1 MAGEFDILILG
12 DLAPLVE
19 FTEEAYL
26 RGDTVL
32 SYPEDFIRGDAPL
45 QKRIDIYVR
54 GLPALQAVY
63 ENLIHADALVQRAVD
78 IYVRGDVN
86 FGLQELERFVKGNAL
101 LLGVAGDFIRG
112 DVLFNYSADFI
123 RGLATLVRAPNLN
136 DIGDEP
142 PTDTTPGVMSRHYL
156 SVVSVKKEVS

>member
-1 MAGEFDILILG
+1 MAGEFDILILS

-19 FTEEAYL
+19 FTLEDYI
-26 RGDTVL
+26 RSDSVL
-32 SYPEDFIRGDAPL
+32 SYPEDFVRGDALL
-45 QKRIDIYVR
+45 QKRVDIYVR
-54 GLPALQAVY
+54 GAPALQAVF
-63 ENLIHADALVQRAVD
+63 ENLIHADALVQRPVH

-101 LLGVAGDFIRG
+101 LLGRDFNFIRG

-123 RGLATLVRAPNLN
+123 RGLATLVRAPNLE
-136 DIGDEP
+136 DVGDDP